1 MKTPNLPTKASG
13 SAGSGGA
20 AEGSGEVISAGRVV
34 LAWTLIAFV
43 VFGLKEKF
51 AKPRLFFVFFC
62 KNTFLVAR
70 CCKLYIH

>member
-51 AKPRLFFVFFC
+51 AKPPFFDV
-62 KNTFLVAR
+62 
-70 CCKLYIH
+70 